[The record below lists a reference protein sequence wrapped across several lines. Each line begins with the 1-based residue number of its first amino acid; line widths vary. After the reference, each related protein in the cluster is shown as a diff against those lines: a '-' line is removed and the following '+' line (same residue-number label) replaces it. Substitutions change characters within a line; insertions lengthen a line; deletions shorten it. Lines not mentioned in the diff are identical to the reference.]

1 MELTLSRLSYEIA
14 LVYLDDNVILG
25 RTFKENLE
33 RLELS
38 LCRLKEAVLKIK
50 GQKNRFFQKK
60 IHFLGNI
67 GSKNGVEFDTEKI
80 NAVKDMKDPH
90 KNEQLR
96 AELGLIGFYR
106 RFKERFGT
114 ALQTS

>member
-50 GQKNRFFQKK
+50 G
-60 IHFLGNI
+60 
-67 GSKNGVEFDTEKI
+67 
-80 NAVKDMKDPH
+80 
-90 KNEQLR
+90 
-96 AELGLIGFYR
+96 
-106 RFKERFGT
+106 
-114 ALQTS
+114 